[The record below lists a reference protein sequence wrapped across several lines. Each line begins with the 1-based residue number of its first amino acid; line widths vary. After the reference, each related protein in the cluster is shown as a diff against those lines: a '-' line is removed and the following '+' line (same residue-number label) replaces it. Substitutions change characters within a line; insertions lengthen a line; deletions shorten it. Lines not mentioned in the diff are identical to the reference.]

1 MKENGERLEVA
12 LTFSNIPVR
21 AKMMGIL
28 KEEALKAGLKFIL
41 DGLDHTVVYKKEMQ
55 KKHQAVFSAWGF
67 QPPYPRYY
75 EYFHSSNAFDD
86 KGNLKH
92 NTNNVFSFA
101 DERMD
106 QLAVAFRNA
115 RTEDELEEYAHEM
128 QQIIHDSGVYV
139 PGYMTEFARV
149 GCWRWVRW
157 PDSEF
162 TEFCPPRTYVPFE
175 SYVYWI
181 DGDLKKETEEARRSG
196 EKFPEVQ
203 AVKQR
208 YRITAESEGERR

>member
-1 MKENGERLEVA
+1 
-12 LTFSNIPVR
+12 
-21 AKMMGIL
+21 
-28 KEEALKAGLKFIL
+28 
-41 DGLDHTVVYKKEMQ
+41 VVYKKEMQ
-55 KKHQAVFSAWGF
+55 KNHQAVFSAWGF

-75 EYFHSSNAFDD
+75 EYFHSSNAYDD

-128 QQIIHDSGVYV
+128 QRIIHDSGVYV
-139 PGYMTEFARV
+139 PGYMTEFSRV

-181 DGDLKKETEEARRSG
+181 DEGIKKETEEARRSG
-196 EKFPEVQ
+196 KKFPEVQ

-208 YRITAESEGERR
+208 YRIASKTKDEAGE